1 MKKLNI
7 DMTGDSTAVL
17 DRVIEAYGFPTKI
30 MLADHL
36 GIASSSLAGR
46 YKRGGFPADIVVRCM
61 AETGATL
68 EWLATGVGPKHEGED
83 FALLRVPRFKIVD
96 GQLYEADILLL
107 DHTTFLPGVT
117 PPTDPICVIDG
128 SDQRIIDRQFSE
140 VYDGDWL
147 IEVEGKTSVRA
158 LTRIPVKKVKV
169 SGPGVSFDCS
179 IEDIKIL
186 GRVSLT
192 IR

>member
-1 MKKLNI
+1 
-7 DMTGDSTAVL
+7 MTGDSTAVL

-68 EWLATGVGPKHEGED
+68 EWIATGVGPKHEGED
-83 FALLRVPRFKIVD
+83 FSLLRVPRFKIVD
-96 GQLYEADILLL
+96 GQLNEAGILLI

-117 PPTDPICVIDG
+117 PPLDPICVIDG
-128 SDQRIIDRQFSE
+128 PEQRIVDRQFTE
-140 VYDGDWL
+140 AYDGDWL
-147 IEVEGKTSVRA
+147 VEVEGKTSVRT